1 MKKPIS
7 HPERVLAAWL
17 PVAGIGAFIALYFYA
32 ASIYPGGT
40 RLNHQIRG
48 YSHLSNYWCDLL
60 DSVSYS
66 GNINRGRPFAIFA
79 TIILPLSLVPFWLQV
94 TLLFQNRSVWRSIVR
109 IAGPASMLLS
119 TLIFTSNHDLVIN
132 IASVLGFVAFMAT
145 MLGLAGMKR
154 AVLVTLAL
162 VPAGLALANYIMWQT
177 GLFLNAMPM
186 IQKAAYASFFIWI
199 IAGSCV
205 ILPIIG
211 NSDTS
216 RPRVSKSKGVF
227 SLRH

>member
-7 HPERVLAAWL
+7 HLAQVFAAWL

-60 DSVSYS
+60 DKVSYS
-66 GNINRGRPFAIFA
+66 GAINCGRHFAVIA
-79 TIILPLSLVPFWLQV
+79 TIILPLSLIPFWLQV
-94 TLLFQNRSVWRSIVR
+94 TLLFQNHSVWRPIVR

-119 TLIFTSNHDLVIN
+119 IFIFTSNHDLVIN

-154 AVLVTLAL
+154 AALVTLAQ
-162 VPAGLALANYIMWQT
+162 VPAGLALANYIMWQA
-177 GLFLNAMPM
+177 GLFLKAMPM
-186 IQKAAYASFFIWI
+186 IQKAAYASFFLWI
-199 IAGSCV
+199 IAVSCV
-205 ILPIIG
+205 ILREVAGGSEWPEGQPSI
-211 NSDTS
+211 
-216 RPRVSKSKGVF
+216 
-227 SLRH
+227 

>member
-7 HPERVLAAWL
+7 HPTQVLTAWL

-32 ASIYPGGT
+32 SSLYPGGT

-60 DSVSYS
+60 DRVSYS
-66 GNINRGRPFAIFA
+66 GDINRGRPFAVFA

-94 TLLFQNRSVWRSIVR
+94 TLLFQNRSVWRPIVR

-119 TLIFTSNHDLVIN
+119 TLVFTANHDLVIN

-154 AVLVTLAL
+154 AALVTLAQ
-162 VPAGLALANYIMWQT
+162 VPAGLALANYIMWQA
-177 GLFLNAMPM
+177 GLFLKAMPM
-186 IQKAAYASFFIWI
+186 IQKAAYSSFFIWI
-199 IAGSCV
+199 IAGSCA
-205 ILPIIG
+205 ILQEVAGGSEWPEDQPSI
-211 NSDTS
+211 
-216 RPRVSKSKGVF
+216 
-227 SLRH
+227 